1 MILAIDVGNTNI
13 VLGCIDGDECLFVER
28 LSTVRT
34 KTELEYA
41 IDIKN
46 VLDIYHIHRSDIE
59 GGIVSS
65 VVPQITNI
73 VKLAVEKILKKEVLV
88 VGAGIKTGLNIR
100 MDNPAQLGSD
110 LVVNAVAGIAEYPV
124 PLLILDLGTAN
135 TVSVIDKNKNYIG
148 GMIYPGIGVSL
159 DSLTARASQLG
170 GIGIEAPEHIIG
182 KNTVEC
188 MKSGIIYSSAAAT
201 DGIID
206 RLQDELEGEAT
217 VIATGGLAK
226 KIVPYC
232 KREIILDHDLLLK
245 GLAVIYRK
253 NRKVQKSREEK
264 R

>member
-135 TVSVIDKNKNYIG
+135 TVSVLDKNKNYIG

-188 MKSGIIYSSAAAT
+188 MKSGIIYSSAAAI

-232 KREIILDHDLLLK
+232 KREIILDDDLLLK